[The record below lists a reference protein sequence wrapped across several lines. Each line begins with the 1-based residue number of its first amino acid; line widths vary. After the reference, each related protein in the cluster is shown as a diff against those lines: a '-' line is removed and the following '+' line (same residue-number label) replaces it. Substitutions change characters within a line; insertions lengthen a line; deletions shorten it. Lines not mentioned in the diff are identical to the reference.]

1 MLKEIHRRNT
11 IPILITLIAIF
22 ILICIPNKFPQKIY
36 ENTERVSARVL
47 STDESFI
54 INNGLIRTGEQLC
67 ELEILKG
74 KFKGKTVQGSNML
87 SGSLEQDKIFA
98 VGDKILVTLDYTGD
112 QIRVATLV
120 DHYRINYEI
129 LLVGIFVVFLIGFSG
144 TVGIKAILS
153 FIFTILSMWKI
164 LIPLFLL
171 GYNPVIIGMIT
182 TITLICV
189 TIGLV
194 YEIDRRSLAGII
206 GALSGSIVT
215 CFMALFFVSKFK
227 IHGAVM
233 SYSETLLYSGY
244 ENLNLTEIFI
254 ASIFIASA
262 GAVMDVAVDITSA
275 VAEVVEKK
283 PDITKFEA
291 IKSGINVGR
300 SIMGTMMTTL
310 LLAYSGGYI
319 GLLMVFMAQGT
330 PIINILNLKYVSS
343 EILHTLIG
351 SFGLITVAPF
361 TALASGLLLANSD
374 DKSVISLLNKNKD
387 LLKNVSE
394 NKLNAIFRK

>member
-1 MLKEIHRRNT
+1 MLKDIHRRNT
-11 IPILITLIAIF
+11 IPILITLIAI
-22 ILICIPNKFPQKIY
+22 IVLICVPNKFPQKIY

-54 INNGLIRTGEQLC
+54 INNGLIKTGEQLC
-67 ELEILKG
+67 EVEILQG
-74 KFKGKTVQGSNML
+74 KFKGETVTGSNRL

-112 QIRVATLV
+112 EIRVATLV

-129 LLVGIFVVFLIGFSG
+129 LLVGVFMIFLVGFSG
-144 TVGIKAILS
+144 IVGIKAILS
-153 FIFTILSMWKI
+153 FIFTILAMWKL
-164 LIPLFLL
+164 LIPLFLM
-171 GYNPVIIGMIT
+171 GYNPILIGMIT
-182 TITLICV
+182 TIILVCLI
-189 TIGLV
+189 IGLV
-194 YEIDRRSLAGII
+194 YGIDRRSLAGII
-206 GALSGSIVT
+206 GALAGSIVT
-215 CFMALFFVSKFK
+215 CFMALFFVSRFK

-233 SYSETLLYSGY
+233 SYSEMLLYSGY

-254 ASIFIASA
+254 ASIFIASS

-283 PDITKFEA
+283 PDITRSEA

-343 EILHTLIG
+343 EILHTLVG

-361 TALASGLLLANSD
+361 TAIASGILLAERNVQWD
-374 DKSVISLLNKNKD
+374 WKNKMVKT
-387 LLKNVSE
+387 KN
-394 NKLNAIFRK
+394 K

>member
-1 MLKEIHRRNT
+1 MLNNIHKRDT
-11 IPILITLIAIF
+11 IPILVTLIAI
-22 ILICIPNKFPQKIY
+22 ILLLFLPNKFPQKIY
-36 ENTERVSARVL
+36 ENTERVSAKVL

-54 INNGLIRTGEQLC
+54 INTGLIKTGDQLC
-67 ELEILKG
+67 EIEILNG
-74 KFKGKTVQGSNML
+74 KFKGKITHGTNRL
-87 SGSLEQDKIFA
+87 SGSLEEDKVFQI
-98 VGDKILVTLDYTGD
+98 GDKILVTLDYTGD
-112 QIRVATLV
+112 EIRVATLV

-129 LLVGIFVVFLIGFSG
+129 LLLAIFAVMLIGFAG
-144 TVGIKAILS
+144 IVGIKSILS
-153 FIFTILSMWKI
+153 FIFTVLTIWKV
-164 LIPLFLL
+164 LIPLFLE
-171 GYNPVIIGMIT
+171 GYNPVIVGISTTMILII
-182 TITLICV
+182 TI
-189 TIGLV
+189 IGLV
-194 YEIDRRSLAGII
+194 YGIDKKSLAAITGS
-206 GALSGSIVT
+206 LSGAIVT

-233 SYSETLLYSGY
+233 SYSESLLYSGY
-244 ENLNLTEIFI
+244 ENLNLTQIFI
-254 ASIFIASA
+254 ASIFIASS

-283 PDITKFEA
+283 TDITKLEA
-291 IKSGINVGR
+291 VKSGINVGR

-361 TALASGLLLANSD
+361 TAVASGFLLA
-374 DKSVISLLNKNKD
+374 
-387 LLKNVSE
+387 
-394 NKLNAIFRK
+394 ARKEKEEFLGKVEEALR

>member
-1 MLKEIHRRNT
+1 MLKDIHRRNT
-11 IPILITLIAIF
+11 IPILITLIAIVV
-22 ILICIPNKFPQKIY
+22 LICVPNKFPQKIY

-54 INNGLIRTGEQLC
+54 INNGLIKTGEQLC
-67 ELEILKG
+67 DVEILQG
-74 KFKGKTVQGSNML
+74 KFKGETVTGSNRL

-112 QIRVATLV
+112 EIRVATLV

-129 LLVGIFVVFLIGFSG
+129 LLVGVFMIFLVGFSG
-144 TVGIKAILS
+144 IVGIKAILS
-153 FIFTILSMWKI
+153 FIFTILAMWKL
-164 LIPLFLL
+164 LIPLFLM
-171 GYNPVIIGMIT
+171 GYNPILIGMVT
-182 TITLICV
+182 TIILVCLI
-189 TIGLV
+189 IGLV
-194 YEIDRRSLAGII
+194 YGIDRRSLAGII
-206 GALSGSIVT
+206 GALAGSIVT
-215 CFMALFFVSKFK
+215 CFMALFFVSRFK

-233 SYSETLLYSGY
+233 SYSEMLLYSGY

-254 ASIFIASA
+254 ASIFIASS

-283 PDITKFEA
+283 PDITRSEA

-343 EILHTLIG
+343 EILHTLVG

-361 TALASGLLLANSD
+361 TAIASGILLAERNVQWD
-374 DKSVISLLNKNKD
+374 WKNKMVKT
-387 LLKNVSE
+387 KN
-394 NKLNAIFRK
+394 K

>member
-1 MLKEIHRRNT
+1 MLKDIHRRNT
-11 IPILITLIAIF
+11 IPILITLIAIVV
-22 ILICIPNKFPQKIY
+22 LICVPNKFPQKIY

-54 INNGLIRTGEQLC
+54 INNGLIKTGEQLC
-67 ELEILKG
+67 DVEILQG
-74 KFKGKTVQGSNML
+74 KFKGETVTGSNRL

-112 QIRVATLV
+112 EIRVATLV

-129 LLVGIFVVFLIGFSG
+129 LLVGVFMIFLVGFSDI
-144 TVGIKAILS
+144 VGIKAILS
-153 FIFTILSMWKI
+153 FIFTILAMWKL
-164 LIPLFLL
+164 LIPLFLM
-171 GYNPVIIGMIT
+171 GYNPILIGMVT
-182 TITLICV
+182 TIILVCLI
-189 TIGLV
+189 IGLV
-194 YEIDRRSLAGII
+194 YGIDRRSLAGII
-206 GALSGSIVT
+206 GALAGSIVT
-215 CFMALFFVSKFK
+215 CFMALFFVSRFK

-233 SYSETLLYSGY
+233 SYSEMLLYSGY

-254 ASIFIASA
+254 ASIFIASS

-283 PDITKFEA
+283 PDITRSEA

-343 EILHTLIG
+343 EILHTLVG

-361 TALASGLLLANSD
+361 TAIASGILLAERNT
-374 DKSVISLLNKNKD
+374 
-387 LLKNVSE
+387 E
-394 NKLNAIFRK
+394 NETQIN

>member
-1 MLKEIHRRNT
+1 M
-11 IPILITLIAIF
+11 
-22 ILICIPNKFPQKIY
+22 
-36 ENTERVSARVL
+36 
-47 STDESFI
+47 
-54 INNGLIRTGEQLC
+54 
-67 ELEILKG
+67 EILQG
-74 KFKGKTVQGSNML
+74 KFKGETVTGSNRL

-112 QIRVATLV
+112 EIRVATLV

-129 LLVGIFVVFLIGFSG
+129 LLVGVFMIFLVGFSG
-144 TVGIKAILS
+144 IVGIKAILS
-153 FIFTILSMWKI
+153 FIFTILAMWKL
-164 LIPLFLL
+164 LIPLFLM
-171 GYNPVIIGMIT
+171 GYNPILIGMVT
-182 TITLICV
+182 TIILVCLI
-189 TIGLV
+189 IGLV
-194 YEIDRRSLAGII
+194 YGIDRRSLAGII
-206 GALSGSIVT
+206 GALAGSIVT
-215 CFMALFFVSKFK
+215 CFMALFFVSRFK

-233 SYSETLLYSGY
+233 SYSEMLLYSGY

-254 ASIFIASA
+254 ASIFIASS

-283 PDITKFEA
+283 PDITRSEA

-343 EILHTLIG
+343 EILHTIVG

-361 TALASGLLLANSD
+361 TAVASGILLAEKN
-374 DKSVISLLNKNKD
+374 VLLDWKNKRV
-387 LLKNVSE
+387 KTE
-394 NKLNAIFRK
+394 NN

>member
-1 MLKEIHRRNT
+1 MLKDIHRRNT
-11 IPILITLIAIF
+11 IPILITLIAIVV
-22 ILICIPNKFPQKIY
+22 LICVPNKFPQKIY

-54 INNGLIRTGEQLC
+54 INNGLIKTGEQLC
-67 ELEILKG
+67 EVEILQG
-74 KFKGKTVQGSNML
+74 KFKGETVTGSNRL

-112 QIRVATLV
+112 EIRVATLV

-129 LLVGIFVVFLIGFSG
+129 LLVGVFMIFLVGFSG
-144 TVGIKAILS
+144 IVGIKAILS
-153 FIFTILSMWKI
+153 FIFTILAMWKL
-164 LIPLFLL
+164 LIPLFLM
-171 GYNPVIIGMIT
+171 GYNPILIGMVT
-182 TITLICV
+182 TIILVCLI
-189 TIGLV
+189 IGLV
-194 YEIDRRSLAGII
+194 YGIDRRSLAGII
-206 GALSGSIVT
+206 GALAGSIVT
-215 CFMALFFVSKFK
+215 CFMALFFVSRFK

-233 SYSETLLYSGY
+233 SYSEMLLYSGY

-254 ASIFIASA
+254 ASIFISSS

-283 PDITKFEA
+283 TDITRTEA

-343 EILHTLIG
+343 EILHTLVG

-361 TALASGLLLANSD
+361 TAIASGILLAERNT
-374 DKSVISLLNKNKD
+374 
-387 LLKNVSE
+387 E
-394 NKLNAIFRK
+394 NETQIN

>member
-1 MLKEIHRRNT
+1 MLKDIHRRNT
-11 IPILITLIAIF
+11 IPILITLIAIVV
-22 ILICIPNKFPQKIY
+22 LICVPNKFQQKIY

-54 INNGLIRTGEQLC
+54 INNGLIKTGEQLC
-67 ELEILKG
+67 DVEILQG
-74 KFKGKTVQGSNML
+74 KFKGETVTGSNRL

-112 QIRVATLV
+112 EIRVATLV

-129 LLVGIFVVFLIGFSG
+129 LLVGVFMIFLVGFSG
-144 TVGIKAILS
+144 IVGIKAILS
-153 FIFTILSMWKI
+153 FIFTILAMWKL
-164 LIPLFLL
+164 LIPLFLM
-171 GYNPVIIGMIT
+171 GYNPILIGMVT
-182 TITLICV
+182 TIILVCLI
-189 TIGLV
+189 IGLV
-194 YEIDRRSLAGII
+194 YGIDRRSLAGII
-206 GALSGSIVT
+206 GALAGSIVT
-215 CFMALFFVSKFK
+215 CFMALFFVSRFK

-233 SYSETLLYSGY
+233 SYSEMLLYSGY

-254 ASIFIASA
+254 ASIFIASS

-283 PDITKFEA
+283 PDITRAEA

-343 EILHTLIG
+343 EILHTLVG

-361 TALASGLLLANSD
+361 TAIASGILLAERNVQWD
-374 DKSVISLLNKNKD
+374 WKNKMVKT
-387 LLKNVSE
+387 KN
-394 NKLNAIFRK
+394 K

>member
-1 MLKEIHRRNT
+1 MLKDIHRRNT
-11 IPILITLIAIF
+11 IPILITLIAIVV
-22 ILICIPNKFPQKIY
+22 LICVPNKFPQKIY

-54 INNGLIRTGEQLC
+54 INNGLIKTGEQLC
-67 ELEILKG
+67 EVEILQG
-74 KFKGKTVQGSNML
+74 KFKGETVTGSNRL

-112 QIRVATLV
+112 EIRVATLV

-129 LLVGIFVVFLIGFSG
+129 LLVGVFMIFLVGFSG
-144 TVGIKAILS
+144 IVGIKAILS
-153 FIFTILSMWKI
+153 FIFTILAMWKL
-164 LIPLFLL
+164 LIPLFLM
-171 GYNPVIIGMIT
+171 GYNPILIGMVT
-182 TITLICV
+182 TIILVCLI
-189 TIGLV
+189 IGLV
-194 YEIDRRSLAGII
+194 YGIDRRSLAGII
-206 GALSGSIVT
+206 GALAGSIVT
-215 CFMALFFVSKFK
+215 CFMALFFVSRFK

-233 SYSETLLYSGY
+233 SYSEMLLYSGY

-254 ASIFIASA
+254 ASIFIASS

-283 PDITKFEA
+283 PDITRTEA

-343 EILHTLIG
+343 EILHTLVG

-361 TALASGLLLANSD
+361 TAVASGILLAERNT
-374 DKSVISLLNKNKD
+374 
-387 LLKNVSE
+387 E
-394 NKLNAIFRK
+394 NETQIN

>member
-1 MLKEIHRRNT
+1 MLKDIHRRNT
-11 IPILITLIAIF
+11 IPILITLIAIVV
-22 ILICIPNKFPQKIY
+22 LICVPNKFPQKIY

-54 INNGLIRTGEQLC
+54 INNGLIKTGEQLC
-67 ELEILKG
+67 DVEILQG
-74 KFKGKTVQGSNML
+74 KFKGETVTGSNRL

-112 QIRVATLV
+112 EIRVATLV

-129 LLVGIFVVFLIGFSG
+129 LLVGVFMIFLVGFSG
-144 TVGIKAILS
+144 IVGIKAILS
-153 FIFTILSMWKI
+153 FIFTILAMWKL
-164 LIPLFLL
+164 LIPLFLM
-171 GYNPVIIGMIT
+171 GYNPILIGMIT
-182 TITLICV
+182 TIILVCLI
-189 TIGLV
+189 IGLV
-194 YEIDRRSLAGII
+194 YGIDRRSLAGII
-206 GALSGSIVT
+206 GALAGSIVT
-215 CFMALFFVSKFK
+215 CFMALFFVSRFK

-233 SYSETLLYSGY
+233 SYSEMLLYSGY

-254 ASIFIASA
+254 ASIFIASS

-283 PDITKFEA
+283 PDITRSEA

-343 EILHTLIG
+343 EILHTLVG

-361 TALASGLLLANSD
+361 TAIASGILLAERNVQWD
-374 DKSVISLLNKNKD
+374 WKNKMVKT
-387 LLKNVSE
+387 KN
-394 NKLNAIFRK
+394 K

>member
-1 MLKEIHRRNT
+1 MFKDVHKRNT
-11 IPILITLIAIF
+11 IPIVVTLIAII
-22 ILICIPNKFPQKIY
+22 ILICLPNKFPEKIY
-36 ENTERVSARVL
+36 DNTDRVAAKVL
-47 STDESFI
+47 TTDESFI
-54 INNGLIRTGEQLC
+54 VNNGLIKVGDQLC
-67 ELEILKG
+67 DVEILQG
-74 KFKGKTVQGSNML
+74 KFKGKITSGTNRL
-87 SGSLEQDKIFA
+87 SGSLEQDKLFEI
-98 VGDKILVTLDYTGD
+98 GDKILVTIDYTGD
-112 QIRVATLV
+112 EIRNVTLV

-129 LLVGIFVVFLIGFSG
+129 LLIGIFIIVLVSFAGI
-144 TVGIKAILS
+144 VGIKSILS
-153 FIFTILSMWKI
+153 FIFTILAIWKV

-171 GYNPVIIGMIT
+171 GYNPVIVGIVT
-182 TITLICV
+182 TLILICV
-189 TIGLV
+189 IIGLV
-194 YEIDRRSLAGII
+194 YGIDKKSLAAIGGSLAG
-206 GALSGSIVT
+206 ALVT

-233 SYSETLLYSGY
+233 SFSESLLYSGY

-254 ASIFIASA
+254 ASIFIASS

-283 PDITKFEA
+283 PDITKLEA

-343 EILHTLIG
+343 EILHTLVG

-361 TALASGLLLANSD
+361 TALASGVLLGS
-374 DKSVISLLNKNKD
+374 KKEV
-387 LLKNVSE
+387 
-394 NKLNAIFRK
+394 

>member
-1 MLKEIHRRNT
+1 MLKDIHRRNT
-11 IPILITLIAIF
+11 IPILITLIAI
-22 ILICIPNKFPQKIY
+22 IVLICVPNKFPQKIY

-54 INNGLIRTGEQLC
+54 INNGLIKTGEQLC
-67 ELEILKG
+67 DVEILQG
-74 KFKGKTVQGSNML
+74 KFKGETVTGSNRL

-112 QIRVATLV
+112 EIRVATLV

-129 LLVGIFVVFLIGFSG
+129 LLVGVFMIFLVGFSG
-144 TVGIKAILS
+144 IVGIKAILS
-153 FIFTILSMWKI
+153 FIFTILAMWKL
-164 LIPLFLL
+164 LIPLFLM
-171 GYNPVIIGMIT
+171 GYNPILIGMVT
-182 TITLICV
+182 TIILVCLI
-189 TIGLV
+189 IGLV
-194 YEIDRRSLAGII
+194 YGIDRRSLAGII
-206 GALSGSIVT
+206 GALAGSIVT
-215 CFMALFFVSKFK
+215 CFMALFFVSRFK

-233 SYSETLLYSGY
+233 SYSEMLLYSGY

-254 ASIFIASA
+254 ASIFIASS

-283 PDITKFEA
+283 PDITRAEA

-343 EILHTLIG
+343 EILHTLVG

-361 TALASGLLLANSD
+361 TAIASGILLAERNT
-374 DKSVISLLNKNKD
+374 
-387 LLKNVSE
+387 E
-394 NKLNAIFRK
+394 NETQIN

>member
-1 MLKEIHRRNT
+1 MLKDIHRRNT
-11 IPILITLIAIF
+11 IPILITLIAIVV
-22 ILICIPNKFPQKIY
+22 LICVPNKFPQKIY

-54 INNGLIRTGEQLC
+54 INNGLIKTGEQLC
-67 ELEILKG
+67 DVEILQA
-74 KFKGKTVQGSNML
+74 KFKGETVTGSNRL

-112 QIRVATLV
+112 EIRVATLV

-129 LLVGIFVVFLIGFSG
+129 LLVGVFMIFLVGFSG
-144 TVGIKAILS
+144 IVGIKAILS
-153 FIFTILSMWKI
+153 FIFTILAMWKL
-164 LIPLFLL
+164 LIPLFLM
-171 GYNPVIIGMIT
+171 GYNPILIGMVT
-182 TITLICV
+182 TIILVCLI
-189 TIGLV
+189 IGLV
-194 YEIDRRSLAGII
+194 YGIDRRSLAGII
-206 GALSGSIVT
+206 GALAGSIVT
-215 CFMALFFVSKFK
+215 CFMALFFVSRFK

-233 SYSETLLYSGY
+233 SYSEMLLYSGY

-254 ASIFIASA
+254 ASIFIASS

-283 PDITKFEA
+283 PDITRAEA

-343 EILHTLIG
+343 EILHTLVG

-361 TALASGLLLANSD
+361 TAIASGILLAERN
-374 DKSVISLLNKNKD
+374 N
-387 LLKNVSE
+387 E
-394 NKLNAIFRK
+394 NETQIN

>member
-1 MLKEIHRRNT
+1 MLKDIHRRNT
-11 IPILITLIAIF
+11 IPILITLIAIVV
-22 ILICIPNKFPQKIY
+22 LICVPNKFPQKIY

-54 INNGLIRTGEQLC
+54 INNGLIKTGEQLC
-67 ELEILKG
+67 DVKILQG
-74 KFKGKTVQGSNML
+74 KFKGETVTGSNRL
-87 SGSLEQDKIFA
+87 SGALEQDKIFA

-112 QIRVATLV
+112 EIRVATLV

-129 LLVGIFVVFLIGFSG
+129 LLVGVFMIFLVGFSG
-144 TVGIKAILS
+144 IVGIKAILS
-153 FIFTILSMWKI
+153 FIFTILAMWKL
-164 LIPLFLL
+164 LIPLFLM
-171 GYNPVIIGMIT
+171 GYNPILIGMVT
-182 TITLICV
+182 TIILVCLI
-189 TIGLV
+189 IGLV
-194 YEIDRRSLAGII
+194 YGIDRRSLAGII
-206 GALSGSIVT
+206 GALAGSIVT
-215 CFMALFFVSKFK
+215 CFMALFFVSRFK

-233 SYSETLLYSGY
+233 SYSEMLLYSGY

-254 ASIFIASA
+254 ASIFIASS

-283 PDITKFEA
+283 PDITRAEA

-343 EILHTLIG
+343 EILHTLVG

-361 TALASGLLLANSD
+361 TAIASGILLAERNVQWD
-374 DKSVISLLNKNKD
+374 WKNKMVKT
-387 LLKNVSE
+387 KN
-394 NKLNAIFRK
+394 K

>member
-1 MLKEIHRRNT
+1 MLKDIHRRNT
-11 IPILITLIAIF
+11 IPILITLIAIVV
-22 ILICIPNKFPQKIY
+22 LICVPNKFPQKIY

-54 INNGLIRTGEQLC
+54 INNGLIKTGEQLC
-67 ELEILKG
+67 EVEILQG
-74 KFKGKTVQGSNML
+74 KFKGETVTGSNRL

-112 QIRVATLV
+112 EIRVATLV

-129 LLVGIFVVFLIGFSG
+129 LLVGVFMIFLVGFSG
-144 TVGIKAILS
+144 IVGIKAILS
-153 FIFTILSMWKI
+153 FIFTILAMWKL
-164 LIPLFLL
+164 LIPLFLM
-171 GYNPVIIGMIT
+171 GYNPILIGMVT
-182 TITLICV
+182 TIILVCLI
-189 TIGLV
+189 IGLV
-194 YEIDRRSLAGII
+194 YGIDRRSLAGII
-206 GALSGSIVT
+206 GALAGSIVT
-215 CFMALFFVSKFK
+215 CFMALFFVSRFK

-233 SYSETLLYSGY
+233 SYSEMLLYSGY

-254 ASIFIASA
+254 ASIFIASS

-283 PDITKFEA
+283 PDITRTEA

-330 PIINILNLKYVSS
+330 PIINILNLKYVPS
-343 EILHTLIG
+343 EILHTLVG

-361 TALASGLLLANSD
+361 TAVASGILLAEKN
-374 DKSVISLLNKNKD
+374 VLWNWKNKSI
-387 LLKNVSE
+387 KIE
-394 NKLNAIFRK
+394 NK

>member
-1 MLKEIHRRNT
+1 MLKDINRRNT
-11 IPILITLIAIF
+11 IPILITLIAIVV
-22 ILICIPNKFPQKIY
+22 LICIPNKFPQKIY

-67 ELEILKG
+67 HIEILQG
-74 KFKGKTVQGSNML
+74 KFKGRTVTGSNRL
-87 SGSLEQDKIFA
+87 SGSLEQDKIFTA
-98 VGDKILVTLDYTGD
+98 GDKILVTLDYTGD
-112 QIRVATLV
+112 EIRVATLV
-120 DHYRINYEI
+120 DHYRINYEL
-129 LLVGIFVVFLIGFSG
+129 LLVGIFVVFLVGFSG
-144 TVGIKAILS
+144 IVGIKAILS
-153 FIFTILSMWKI
+153 FIFTILAMWKI
-164 LIPLFLL
+164 LIPLFLM
-171 GYNPVIIGMIT
+171 GYNPIMIGMAT
-182 TITLICV
+182 TVILTCLI
-189 TIGLV
+189 IGLV
-194 YEIDRRSLAGII
+194 YGIDRRSLAGII
-206 GALSGSIVT
+206 GALAGSTVT
-215 CFMALFFVSKFK
+215 CFMALFFVSRFK

-254 ASIFIASA
+254 ASIFIASS

-275 VAEVVEKK
+275 VAEVIEKK
-283 PDITKFEA
+283 PDITKLEA
-291 IKSGINVGR
+291 VKSGINVGR

-351 SFGLITVAPF
+351 SFGLVTVAPF
-361 TALASGLLLANSD
+361 TAIASGILLAHNGE
-374 DKSVISLLNKNKD
+374 KSLLTLFNKSRISLKG
-387 LLKNVSE
+387 VSE
-394 NKLNAIFRK
+394 EHA

>member
-1 MLKEIHRRNT
+1 MLKDIHRRNT
-11 IPILITLIAIF
+11 IPILITLIAIVV
-22 ILICIPNKFPQKIY
+22 LICVPNKFSQKIY

-54 INNGLIRTGEQLC
+54 INNGLIKTGEQLC
-67 ELEILKG
+67 EVEILQG
-74 KFKGKTVQGSNML
+74 KFKGETVTGSNRL

-112 QIRVATLV
+112 EIRVATLV

-129 LLVGIFVVFLIGFSG
+129 LLVGVFMIFLVGFSG
-144 TVGIKAILS
+144 IVGIKAILS
-153 FIFTILSMWKI
+153 FIFTILAMWKL
-164 LIPLFLL
+164 LIPLFLM
-171 GYNPVIIGMIT
+171 GYNPILIGMVT
-182 TITLICV
+182 TIILVCLI
-189 TIGLV
+189 IGLV
-194 YEIDRRSLAGII
+194 YGIDRRSLAGII
-206 GALSGSIVT
+206 GALAGSIVT
-215 CFMALFFVSKFK
+215 CFMALFFVSRFK

-233 SYSETLLYSGY
+233 SYSEMLLYSGY

-254 ASIFIASA
+254 ASIFIASS
-262 GAVMDVAVDITSA
+262 GAVMDVDVDITSA

-283 PDITKFEA
+283 PDITRTEA

-343 EILHTLIG
+343 EILHTLVG

-361 TALASGLLLANSD
+361 TAIASGILLAERNT
-374 DKSVISLLNKNKD
+374 
-387 LLKNVSE
+387 E
-394 NKLNAIFRK
+394 NETQIN

>member
-1 MLKEIHRRNT
+1 MLKDIHRRNT
-11 IPILITLIAIF
+11 IPILITLIAIVV
-22 ILICIPNKFPQKIY
+22 LICVPNKFPQKIY

-54 INNGLIRTGEQLC
+54 INNGLIKTGEQLC
-67 ELEILKG
+67 EVEILQG
-74 KFKGKTVQGSNML
+74 KFKGETVTGSNRL

-98 VGDKILVTLDYTGD
+98 VGDKILVTLDYTSD
-112 QIRVATLV
+112 EIRVATLV

-129 LLVGIFVVFLIGFSG
+129 LLVGVFMIFLVGFSG
-144 TVGIKAILS
+144 IVGIKAILS
-153 FIFTILSMWKI
+153 FIFTILAMWKL
-164 LIPLFLL
+164 LIPLFLM
-171 GYNPVIIGMIT
+171 GYNPILIGMVT
-182 TITLICV
+182 TIILVCLI
-189 TIGLV
+189 IGLV
-194 YEIDRRSLAGII
+194 YGIDRRSLAGII
-206 GALSGSIVT
+206 GALAGSIVT
-215 CFMALFFVSKFK
+215 CFMALFFVSRFK

-233 SYSETLLYSGY
+233 SYSEMLLYSGY

-254 ASIFIASA
+254 ASIFIASS

-283 PDITKFEA
+283 PDITRTEA

-343 EILHTLIG
+343 EILHTLVG

-361 TALASGLLLANSD
+361 TAIASGILLAERNVQWD
-374 DKSVISLLNKNKD
+374 WKNKMVKT
-387 LLKNVSE
+387 KN
-394 NKLNAIFRK
+394 K

>member
-1 MLKEIHRRNT
+1 M
-11 IPILITLIAIF
+11 
-22 ILICIPNKFPQKIY
+22 
-36 ENTERVSARVL
+36 
-47 STDESFI
+47 
-54 INNGLIRTGEQLC
+54 
-67 ELEILKG
+67 EILQG
-74 KFKGKTVQGSNML
+74 KFKGETVTGSNRL

-112 QIRVATLV
+112 EIRVATLV

-129 LLVGIFVVFLIGFSG
+129 LLVGVFMIFLVGFSG
-144 TVGIKAILS
+144 IVGIKAILS
-153 FIFTILSMWKI
+153 FIFTILAMWKL
-164 LIPLFLL
+164 LIPLFLM
-171 GYNPVIIGMIT
+171 GYNPILIGMIT
-182 TITLICV
+182 TIILVCLI
-189 TIGLV
+189 IGLV
-194 YEIDRRSLAGII
+194 YGIDRRSLAGII
-206 GALSGSIVT
+206 GALAGSIVT
-215 CFMALFFVSKFK
+215 CFMALFFVSRFK

-233 SYSETLLYSGY
+233 SYSEMLLYSGY

-254 ASIFIASA
+254 ASIFIASS

-283 PDITKFEA
+283 PDITRSEA

-343 EILHTLIG
+343 EILHTLVG

-361 TALASGLLLANSD
+361 TAIASGILLAERN
-374 DKSVISLLNKNKD
+374 N
-387 LLKNVSE
+387 E
-394 NKLNAIFRK
+394 NETQIN

>member
-1 MLKEIHRRNT
+1 MLKDIHRRNT
-11 IPILITLIAIF
+11 IPILITLIAI
-22 ILICIPNKFPQKIY
+22 IVLICVPNKFPQKIY

-54 INNGLIRTGEQLC
+54 INNGLIKTGEQLC
-67 ELEILKG
+67 DVEILQG
-74 KFKGKTVQGSNML
+74 KFKGETVTGSNRL

-112 QIRVATLV
+112 EIRVATLV

-129 LLVGIFVVFLIGFSG
+129 LLVGVFMIFLVGFSG
-144 TVGIKAILS
+144 IVGIKAILS
-153 FIFTILSMWKI
+153 FIFTILAMWKL
-164 LIPLFLL
+164 LIPLFLM
-171 GYNPVIIGMIT
+171 GYNPILIGMVT
-182 TITLICV
+182 TIILVCLI
-189 TIGLV
+189 IGLV
-194 YEIDRRSLAGII
+194 YGIDRRSLAGII
-206 GALSGSIVT
+206 GALAGSIVT
-215 CFMALFFVSKFK
+215 CFMALFFVSRFK

-233 SYSETLLYSGY
+233 SYSEMLLYSGY

-254 ASIFIASA
+254 ASIFIASS

-283 PDITKFEA
+283 PDITRSEA

-343 EILHTLIG
+343 EILHTLVG

-361 TALASGLLLANSD
+361 TAIASGILLAERN
-374 DKSVISLLNKNKD
+374 N
-387 LLKNVSE
+387 E
-394 NKLNAIFRK
+394 NETQIN

>member
-1 MLKEIHRRNT
+1 MLKDIHRRNT
-11 IPILITLIAIF
+11 IPILITLIAIGV
-22 ILICIPNKFPQKIY
+22 LICIPNKFPQKIY

-67 ELEILKG
+67 DIEILQG
-74 KFKGKTVQGSNML
+74 KFKGRTVTGSNRL
-87 SGSLEQDKIFA
+87 SGSLEQDKIFTA
-98 VGDKILVTLDYTGD
+98 GDKILVTLDYTGD
-112 QIRVATLV
+112 EIRVATLV
-120 DHYRINYEI
+120 DHYRINYEL
-129 LLVGIFVVFLIGFSG
+129 LLVGIFVVFLVGFSG
-144 TVGIKAILS
+144 IVGIKAILS
-153 FIFTILSMWKI
+153 FIFTILAMWKI
-164 LIPLFLL
+164 LIPLFLM
-171 GYNPVIIGMIT
+171 GYNPIIIGMAT
-182 TITLICV
+182 TVILTCLI
-189 TIGLV
+189 IGLV
-194 YEIDRRSLAGII
+194 YGIDRRSLAGII
-206 GALSGSIVT
+206 GALAGSIVT
-215 CFMALFFVSKFK
+215 CFMALFFVSRFK

-254 ASIFIASA
+254 ASIFIASS

-283 PDITKFEA
+283 PEITKLEA
-291 IKSGINVGR
+291 VKSGINVGR

-351 SFGLITVAPF
+351 SFGLVTVAPF
-361 TALASGLLLANSD
+361 TAIASGVLLAGKNEI
-374 DKSVISLLNKNKD
+374 KNIGSLVMVKN
-387 LLKNVSE
+387 E
-394 NKLNAIFRK
+394 

>member
-1 MLKEIHRRNT
+1 MLKDIHRRNT
-11 IPILITLIAIF
+11 IPILITLIAIVV
-22 ILICIPNKFPQKIY
+22 LICVPNKFPQKIY

-54 INNGLIRTGEQLC
+54 INNGLIKTGEQLC
-67 ELEILKG
+67 EVEILQG
-74 KFKGKTVQGSNML
+74 KFKGETVTGSNRL

-112 QIRVATLV
+112 EIRVATLV

-129 LLVGIFVVFLIGFSG
+129 LLVGVFMIFLVGFSG
-144 TVGIKAILS
+144 IVGIKAILS
-153 FIFTILSMWKI
+153 FIFTILAMWKL
-164 LIPLFLL
+164 LIPLFLM
-171 GYNPVIIGMIT
+171 GYNPILIGMVT
-182 TITLICV
+182 TIILVCLI
-189 TIGLV
+189 IGLV
-194 YEIDRRSLAGII
+194 YGIDRRSLAGII
-206 GALSGSIVT
+206 GALAGSIVT
-215 CFMALFFVSKFK
+215 CFMALFFVSRFK

-233 SYSETLLYSGY
+233 SYSEMLLYSGY

-254 ASIFIASA
+254 ASIFIASS

-283 PDITKFEA
+283 PDITRAEA

-343 EILHTLIG
+343 EILHTLVG

-361 TALASGLLLANSD
+361 TAIASGILLAERNVQWD
-374 DKSVISLLNKNKD
+374 WKNKMV
-387 LLKNVSE
+387 KTE
-394 NKLNAIFRK
+394 NK

>member
-1 MLKEIHRRNT
+1 MFKDIHRRNT
-11 IPILITLIAIF
+11 IPIVVTLIAII
-22 ILICIPNKFPQKIY
+22 ILLYMPNKFPAKIY
-36 ENTERVSARVL
+36 DNTERVAAKVL

-54 INNGLIRTGEQLC
+54 VNNGLIKVGDQLC
-67 ELEILKG
+67 NIEILQG
-74 KFKGKTVQGSNML
+74 KFKGKTTYGTNRL
-87 SGSLEQDKIFA
+87 SGSLEQDKLFK
-98 VGDKILVTLDYTGD
+98 VGDKILVTLDYTGNE
-112 QIRVATLV
+112 IRVATLV

-129 LLVGIFVVFLIGFSG
+129 LLIGIFIIVLVSFAGI
-144 TVGIKAILS
+144 VGIKSILS
-153 FIFTILSMWKI
+153 FIFTVLAMWKV

-171 GYNPVIIGMIT
+171 GYNPVIVGIVT
-182 TITLICV
+182 TLILICV
-189 TIGLV
+189 IIGLV
-194 YEIDRRSLAGII
+194 YGIDKKSLAAIG
-206 GALSGSIVT
+206 GALAGSLVT

-233 SYSETLLYSGY
+233 SFSESLLYSGY
-244 ENLNLTEIFI
+244 ESLNLTEIFI
-254 ASIFIASA
+254 ASIFIASS

-283 PDITKFEA
+283 PNITRLEA
-291 IKSGINVGR
+291 IMSGINVGR

-351 SFGLITVAPF
+351 SFGLVTVAPF
-361 TALASGLLLANSD
+361 TALASGFLLGS
-374 DKSVISLLNKNKD
+374 KRESQ
-387 LLKNVSE
+387 NV
-394 NKLNAIFRK
+394 R